1 MMNFEALFSAVS
13 VPTWLAVVGAF
24 AAILLLLMLFRPNA
38 ERDPLMLFGL
48 FALVAVVG
56 AAAFFGL
63 NHLEQAAR
71 LADRRGLEERAL
83 ALNLQTALP
92 AVACA
97 DVGADK
103 PLGQACERAQF
114 AEPQRVAAGLALAR
128 ERLALVSDALDYS
141 ARDSGFGDR
150 LSATRRA
157 LEADPYGFVAFVLA
171 SENNC
176 TADSCARF
184 RLMRDSNRVKA
195 NLRERRYESLVAK
208 YEDGWREPKPVV
220 RIETPAPAPV
230 PAAVPQTEAPYPPP
244 APVVTAPTPPPPAPT
259 ATAPAPTPRAGQPKQ
274 KLKDGTSN
282 VRPRVPPEP
291 VAGLPRVVPRRPAA
305 DDDGDAPP
313 PPQTSGVRPAAP
325 VGARQN

>member
-24 AAILLLLMLFRPNA
+24 AAIFLLLMLFRPNA
-38 ERDPLMLFGL
+38 ERDPLSL
-48 FALVAVVG
+48 FAQFALIAVVG

-63 NHLEQAAR
+63 NHLEEAAR
-71 LADRRGLEERAL
+71 LADRRGLEQRGL
-83 ALNLQTALP
+83 ALHLQTTLP

-114 AEPQRVAAGLALAR
+114 AEPQRVAAGVAVAR
-128 ERLALVSDALDYS
+128 ERLALVSDVLDYS
-141 ARDSGFGDR
+141 ARDPVFADR

-157 LEADPYGFVAFVLA
+157 LEADPYGFVAYVLA
-171 SENNC
+171 SDDKC

-184 RLMRDSNRVKA
+184 RLLRDTTRVKA

-208 YEDGWREPKPVV
+208 YEDGWRELKPVV
-220 RIETPAPAPV
+220 RMEVPA
-230 PAAVPQTEAPYPPP
+230 PAAVPQVDAPYPPP
-244 APVVTAPTPPPPAPT
+244 APVVTTPPPPPAPT
-259 ATAPAPTPRAGQPKQ
+259 ATVPAPRAGQPKQ

-291 VAGLPRVVPRRPAA
+291 VAGLPRVVPRRAA
-305 DDDGDAPP
+305 PDDDGDAPP

-325 VGARQN
+325 VGPRQN

>member
-38 ERDPLMLFGL
+38 ERDPLSLFAQ

-56 AAAFFGL
+56 GAAFFAI

-71 LADRRGLEERAL
+71 LADRRGLEERAA
-83 ALNLQTALP
+83 ALGLQTVQP

-103 PLGQACERAQF
+103 AIAPACERSLF
-114 AEPQRVAAGLALAR
+114 AEPQRVAASLALAR
-128 ERLALVSDALDYS
+128 QRLAFVSDALDYA
-141 ARDSGFGDR
+141 AREPAFAER
-150 LSATRRA
+150 IVATRRA
-157 LEADPYGFVAFVLA
+157 LETDPYGFVAFVLA
-171 SENNC
+171 SDDKC
-176 TADSCARF
+176 TADACARF
-184 RLMRDSNRVKA
+184 RLLRDTNRIKE
-195 NLRERRYESLVAK
+195 NLRERRFEALVAK
-208 YEDGWREPKPVV
+208 YEEGWREPKPVV
-220 RIETPAPAPV
+220 RVEPPV
-230 PAAVPQTEAPYPPP
+230 PAVPNTEPPYPPP
-244 APVVTAPTPPPPAPT
+244 APVVTAPPPSPPAPS
-259 ATAPAPTPRAGQPKQ
+259 ATAPAPAPRAVQPKQ
-274 KLKDGTSN
+274 KTKEGTSN

-305 DDDGDAPP
+305 DDNGDTPP

-325 VGARQN
+325 VGPRQN